1 MAKSETLSTG
11 CYNGAYDES
20 NIPLHRK
27 GVNLMWKK
35 SASWLMIAFGGLVYS
50 LGLNAFL
57 VANHLAEGGFV
68 GISLLLLY
76 KLGLPVGLTFLIL
89 NIPLLILSWKMFG
102 RLFVLQT
109 TVGVLSVSLFTELT
123 THVKVVTHD
132 PLLAALYA
140 GVVTGA
146 GLGIIFRTGATT
158 GGADIIARL
167 FRHYKGVAMGRT
179 LFSIDIVVVA
189 LVLFIIGHQVAMYS
203 LVALFVSS
211 RVIDFV
217 IEGASRGKALT
228 IISEEFERIIEAI
241 HDQLGRGT
249 TLLQARGG
257 YTGNDRPV
265 IYCVVSREE
274 VVRVQRIVHDTDARA
289 FVIVADVHEVLGE
302 GFTYDAP
309 HEAPGKAHH

>member
-1 MAKSETLSTG
+1 
-11 CYNGAYDES
+11 
-20 NIPLHRK
+20 
-27 GVNLMWKK
+27 MWKK
-35 SASWLMIAFGGLVYS
+35 TASWLLIVLGGLIYS
-50 LGLNAFL
+50 VGLNAFL

-76 KLGLPVGLTFLIL
+76 KFGFPIGLTFLIL
-89 NIPLLILSWKMFG
+89 NIPLLFLSWKMFG
-102 RLFVLQT
+102 RKFILQT

-123 THVKVVTHD
+123 THLRVPTHD

-146 GLGIIFRTGATT
+146 GLGLIFRTGATT

-167 FRHYKGVAMGRT
+167 VRKYKGIPMGRT
-179 LFSIDIVVVA
+179 LFAIDVAVIV
-189 LVLFIIGHQVAMYS
+189 LVLFIVGHQIAMYS

-228 IISEEFERIIEAI
+228 IISDDFESIIEAI

-249 TLLQARGG
+249 TVLQARGG
-257 YTGNDRPV
+257 YTGADKPV

-274 VVRVQRIVHDTDARA
+274 VVRVQRIVHETDARA

-302 GFTYDAP
+302 GFTYNEP
-309 HEAPGKAHH
+309 HEAPGQLR